1 MMREEGLSED
11 EIDQQMGF
19 DFGVFFNY
27 INYFSFLLFNNMKN
41 EIYY

>member
-19 DFGVFFNY
+19 GLAYLQLYQLFL
-27 INYFSFLLFNNMKN
+27 FLLFDIMKK
-41 EIYY
+41 

>member
-19 DFGVFFNY
+19 CVFFNY
-27 INYFSFLLFNNMKN
+27 INYLFIVLFDIMKK
-41 EIYY
+41 